1 MNRKPYSS
9 AIKKTPFKYSI
20 SKKIAKL
27 MLDGLYRDEVY
38 AKCFEENYI
47 EIDSLE
53 RRREITNVVYKRL
66 SELDEYLLG
75 EFYRGDIATSKFILV
90 YAIAKTDTLF
100 FDFLYEVYREA
111 LLSQERNYLTMED
124 FDLFFAQKKQ
134 VDAIVAAW
142 GDFTLQCLTKGYR
155 NILVDSG
162 LGMRERR
169 IIKPQRV
176 MIHPAVEEHIRLI
189 GDNEF
194 LMAIL
199 GGERD
204 E

>member
-75 EFYRGDIATSKFILV
+75 EFYCGDIATSKFILV

-134 VDAIVAAW
+134 VDAIVATW

-162 LGMRERR
+162 LGTRVRR
-169 IIKPQRV
+169 IIMPQRV